1 MLMCPLI
8 FASLD
13 CAVFC
18 WDFED
23 VVVVE
28 DVGAMVQ
35 RWDVEK
41 LGRRACSVTLT
52 IDCVVLACLLAA
64 ACCCR

>member
-23 VVVVE
+23 VVGEE

-35 RWDVEK
+35 RWDVESWGGVPA
-41 LGRRACSVTLT
+41 L
-52 IDCVVLACLLAA
+52 
-64 ACCCR
+64 